1 MNKSAN
7 DRMNSISEQGLCS
20 GCGICQSIAGPNK
33 IKVVKSMNGFERP
46 VIIGDIDD
54 DTVDKIFEICPGTR
68 VEGLPENKV
77 TPETKTDNVWG
88 PWLRIVRAWAGNQ
101 KIRFEGSTGGVLTA
115 LAQFLLNDKRV
126 DFILHVKA
134 SNKEPTFG
142 KRYLSFTEDDVLEA
156 VGSRYGPAAPLID
169 IDEVLA
175 RGQTF
180 AFIGKPCDIAALRNL
195 ASYDERVNK
204 LVKYWL
210 TPVCGGFMSPVSTDN
225 FLSRSGVDR
234 NNLISLRYRGQGCPG
249 PMQIKTIDEEKKLHY
264 LDYWGDDESTWS
276 LPFRCKI
283 CPDGIGEAADIAAS
297 DTWIGGSPSRTDSE
311 TDLGTNAVVV
321 RTAAGIEL
329 LEAAVKS
336 GAIKIECDITPD
348 DMSVYQPHQMH
359 KKYAAY
365 ERHQGLGDEGRIVP
379 KTKRLRL
386 KELASEM
393 HNSARKLQREGAS
406 SRVRS
411 GKVTEP
417 KPKASK

>member
-1 MNKSAN
+1 
-7 DRMNSISEQGLCS
+7 
-20 GCGICQSIAGPNK
+20 
-33 IKVVKSMNGFERP
+33 
-46 VIIGDIDD
+46 
-54 DTVDKIFEICPGTR
+54 
-68 VEGLPENKV
+68 
-77 TPETKTDNVWG
+77 
-88 PWLRIVRAWAGNQ
+88 
-101 KIRFEGSTGGVLTA
+101 
-115 LAQFLLNDKRV
+115 
-126 DFILHVKA
+126 
-134 SNKEPTFG
+134 
-142 KRYLSFTEDDVLEA
+142 
-156 VGSRYGPAAPLID
+156 
-169 IDEVLA
+169 
-175 RGQTF
+175 
-180 AFIGKPCDIAALRNL
+180 
-195 ASYDERVNK
+195 
-204 LVKYWL
+204 
-210 TPVCGGFMSPVSTDN
+210 
-225 FLSRSGVDR
+225 
-234 NNLISLRYRGQGCPG
+234 
-249 PMQIKTIDEEKKLHY
+249 MQ
-264 LDYWGDDESTWS
+264 
-276 LPFRCKI
+276 
-283 CPDGIGEAADIAAS
+283 S